1 MRYTVLLIITD
12 GVAIDY
18 GEAKRRLSVYSE
30 LPLSVIIVGVGRAE
44 FTPMYNLVNFHGC
57 CQKNAT
63 FLEFRNVQQDD
74 TLHVKVALENIPSQ
88 IVEYMVENGIQP
100 TGSG

>member
-18 GEAKRRLSVYSE
+18 REAKRRLSVYSE
-30 LPLSVIIVGVGRAE
+30 LPLSVIIVGVGRAD
-44 FTPMYNLVNFHGC
+44 FTHMYDLVNFHGC
-57 CQKNAT
+57 RKNAT

-74 TLHVKVALENIPSQ
+74 TLLAKVALENIPSQ
-88 IVEYMVENGIQP
+88 IVEYMMENGIQP
-100 TGSG
+100 AGNG